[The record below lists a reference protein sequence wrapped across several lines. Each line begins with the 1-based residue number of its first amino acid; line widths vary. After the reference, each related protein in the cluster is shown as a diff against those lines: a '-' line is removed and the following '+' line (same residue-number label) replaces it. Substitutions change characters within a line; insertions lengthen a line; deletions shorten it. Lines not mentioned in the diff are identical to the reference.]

1 VAYWITSL
9 ALVVFGFLTG
19 FSIGQPFLLVGL
31 ALIVLGP
38 FRRRPRI
45 FWPALLA
52 VIAFD
57 VGYWAVV
64 PFSCTASAGVG
75 ASATSATSATT
86 ATTATTVCSSL
97 IGLRYSGESVYD
109 PSRLPALAV
118 GLLLAGVVGSA
129 VFALLTWQGRARPS
143 GPAS

>member
-1 VAYWITSL
+1 MAYWITSL

-52 VIAFD
+52 VIALD
-57 VGYWAVV
+57 IGYWAVV

-75 ASATSATSATT
+75 ADATT
-86 ATTATTVCSSL
+86 AEVGAGATTVCSSL
-97 IGLRYSGESVYD
+97 IGLRYSGEGIYD
-109 PSRLPALAV
+109 PSRLPALAA
-118 GLLLAGVVGSA
+118 GLLLAGLVGSA
-129 VFALLTWQGRARPS
+129 AFALLTWQGRARPS
-143 GPAS
+143 GPAG